1 MPYLDGL
8 KGSWKFRVTNS
19 YTFAIKLLWLYL
31 HTESYNK
38 SSWKALNIF
47 IMQFLKHFKNL
58 FKKNTFYDILKI
70 MYIYINK
77 I

>member
-47 IMQFLKHFKNL
+47 ILQFLKHFKNL
-58 FKKNTFYDILKI
+58 LKKKYILR
-70 MYIYINK
+70 YIKNHVYLY
-77 I
+77 